1 MTERLPLHRQQF
13 WAGSIAALASAI
25 LFASNVVFSRVAYD
39 YGANLHALNLVRTL
53 TFLCCLV
60 VVIFAT
66 GSCAKMKRA
75 EMLRCLWLGVL
86 LCAEMY
92 LLLASILFI
101 PVALAILVFY
111 SYPLMIALWAWVVGK
126 SSFSPLVFVV
136 MLVAFSGLVIT
147 LTGSDLLSVGWRGW
161 AGIGLA
167 VFAALCLAALLIL
180 SEQVLQRQHVHL
192 MMFYMLLSATG
203 IVLAISMTM
212 ADLHWPESS
221 PGWLALSASAGLYV
235 GATFLLFRAVD
246 LVGSLQ
252 TAIIDNTSPVWAIIL
267 GFIVLSQWLSTR
279 EVAGALVTVGA
290 VMLLQWL
297 RRPKPA

>member
-1 MTERLPLHRQQF
+1 
-13 WAGSIAALASAI
+13 
-25 LFASNVVFSRVAYD
+25 
-39 YGANLHALNLVRTL
+39 
-53 TFLCCLV
+53 
-60 VVIFAT
+60 
-66 GSCAKMKRA
+66 
-75 EMLRCLWLGVL
+75 
-86 LCAEMY
+86 
-92 LLLASILFI
+92 
-101 PVALAILVFY
+101 
-111 SYPLMIALWAWVVGK
+111 
-126 SSFSPLVFVV
+126 